1 VGLADAARRPPGGA
15 LAFGFALAT
24 FGGPLALTALYA
36 PRVAGPSL
44 PSVGLAT
51 LLGAAAFA
59 LPIYV
64 WWRYSERVSS
74 AGGLVAFVREA
85 AGSRL
90 AIAAGAVWALSYFL
104 YLPYTVAELANEMLP
119 VVFPGLD
126 GSRWLLQLGL
136 PLAATAFVLAPLAAV
151 FAVFGALALYQ
162 LAMLLALGSVELA
175 HAGAPLSSF
184 AVHGHAD
191 DFLIASFGMSLL
203 FVCGSLPFFFGEEVR
218 GGGLVLR
225 RAVVAAFC
233 IAAAYTVFAA
243 FPLASVP
250 RELLGGEIPGYDIA
264 SAYGGRGLGLAVGV
278 GAILSDGLLV
288 LAEFL
293 ALSRL
298 LHWATG
304 RSVRTTTLWIAVPFF
319 LVDAI
324 ALIDPEEFYEKAIKP
339 SLLALWTSQ
348 LLVFGAFPLLRRR
361 RFDLLVGAA
370 CACLAAWAL
379 YRVLGG
385 HGES

>member
-119 VVFPGLD
+119 VVFPGLH

-151 FAVFGALALYQ
+151 FAVLCALALYQ

-203 FVCGSLPFFFGEEVR
+203 FVCGSLPFFFAEEVR

-324 ALIDPEEFYEKAIKP
+324 ALIDPEGFYEKAIKP